1 MCANVRRCPAYLL
14 KTRDYLCPTYSEAT
28 RPITV
33 ASVPIPENAL
43 SIRQNGQC
51 SGDLR
56 DGRQRSSA
64 SQGRHGA
71 TITPPPPGSMELV
84 SYDFPVACCYIVSGE
99 IDLRTMKRKRSKRKA
114 VREDRPM
121 LLSRHQSQVVKL
133 MGKGL
138 SRGESS
144 DRSGVS
150 RKCVSVFIAR
160 ARGKFHLKT
169 ALQLRHLAFQL
180 AMSAGK
186 RTR

>member
-1 MCANVRRCPAYLL
+1 VSATKSTTGTPRRKGDRLIKFETGVVAGATEIGGFIPGETGLRLTQIISPKNVRRRRRCPAYLL

-84 SYDFPVACCYIVSGE
+84 SYDFPVLHVATS
-99 IDLRTMKRKRSKRKA
+99 
-114 VREDRPM
+114 
-121 LLSRHQSQVVKL
+121 SQAK
-133 MGKGL
+133 
-138 SRGESS
+138 SIYE
-144 DRSGVS
+144 
-150 RKCVSVFIAR
+150 
-160 ARGKFHLKT
+160 
-169 ALQLRHLAFQL
+169 Q
-180 AMSAGK
+180 
-186 RTR
+186 